1 MITQVQVGPQAV
13 EILKKLI
20 LAPNEG
26 VMFVKFVLLKQDS
39 LSKGEAMA
47 KAEAAPAALLLGDL
61 DEMKAQLS
69 AWLDEAVAQYKKGVI
84 NGNSTTGQAPK

>member
-13 EILKKLI
+13 EILSKLI

-26 VMFVKFVLLKQDS
+26 VMFVKFVLLKQETLTNGDS
-39 LSKGEAMA
+39 Q
-47 KAEAAPAALLLGDL
+47 KAIDSAQGAILLGDL

-69 AWLDEAVAQYKKGVI
+69 TWLSEAIDNYKKV
-84 NGNSTTGQAPK
+84 